1 MKRQLGQ
8 QQQQTTETTSAETT
22 GKPIHHW
29 SRREGKGTNE
39 TAKSNPLA
47 MGLKPSPHQAR
58 LDGHERSRPWT
69 GYEALYEG
77 AQAVSASQRALPRKR
92 SALVSRDLWALPT
105 DQLNDPTAHEQ
116 PPAGMHKAHRANC
129 KSIHSCLS
137 CPPEEYMPKPNCSC
151 PLRQLLIPSIISSF
165 IFILK
170 FTLSKKSNSSTYSL
184 R

>member
-1 MKRQLGQ
+1 MCYYGNIVANIFYTATIYLYPNIHSQPAAATTKNRSNKPGKITKRQLGQ
-8 QQQQTTETTSAETT
+8 SNKQRKQQAQKQQA
-22 GKPIHHW
+22 KPIHHW

-58 LDGHERSRPWT
+58 LDGHEHSQPWT

-77 AQAVSASQRALPRKR
+77 AQAASASQRALPWKR

-105 DQLNDPTAHEQ
+105 DQLNDPTAREQ

-129 KSIHSCLS
+129 RSIHSCL
-137 CPPEEYMPKPNCSC
+137 
-151 PLRQLLIPSIISSF
+151 
-165 IFILK
+165 
-170 FTLSKKSNSSTYSL
+170 
-184 R
+184 